1 MTYARATLL
10 ALAWLL
16 CISACSE
23 APATARRHAL
33 EVVAGDHDPP
43 AVLKPA
49 SLKFAVIGDSGRWSQ
64 VQRETAARLHRERD
78 RFPFDIVLMLGDN
91 NYGDGSPESYAVRFE
106 DPYKPL
112 IDAGVK
118 FFAALGNH
126 DPPHQWQYSLFNMA
140 GRRYYTFERRY
151 GVLPALGGGRAQF
164 FALDTI
170 NLTDDQISW
179 VDRELSK
186 STADWKI
193 LFFHHPIY
201 SSGRYALSSTLTR
214 RALESVLIEHEADVV
229 FSGHEHL
236 YERVMPQ
243 SGIVYFTAGASG
255 SVRVGDLRPAPF
267 HAAGYDRDLS
277 FMLVEIAGDT
287 LYFRAVSR
295 TGAIVDSGKIVKRS
309 RDYRD

>member
-1 MTYARATLL
+1 M
-10 ALAWLL
+10 
-16 CISACSE
+16 I
-23 APATARRHAL
+23 
-33 EVVAGDHDPP
+33 AGDNDPP

-64 VQRETAARLHRERD
+64 VQRETAARLTSEHND
-78 RFPFDIVLMLGDN
+78 FPFDFVLMLGDN

-106 DPYKPL
+106 EPYKPL

-140 GRRYYTFERRY
+140 GRRYYTFDRRY
-151 GVLPALGGGRAQF
+151 GVLPPLVGGRAQF

-170 NLTDDQISW
+170 DLTNDQISW

-201 SSGRYALSSTLTR
+201 SSGRYALSTTITR
-214 RALESVLIEHEADVV
+214 RALESVFIEHEADVV
-229 FSGHEHL
+229 FSG
-236 YERVMPQ
+236 
-243 SGIVYFTAGASG
+243 TNTCTNA
-255 SVRVGDLRPAPF
+255 
-267 HAAGYDRDLS
+267 
-277 FMLVEIAGDT
+277 
-287 LYFRAVSR
+287 
-295 TGAIVDSGKIVKRS
+295 
-309 RDYRD
+309 